1 MDLDPQVTAA
11 RTAANQAQSR
21 VADFAS
27 KSFTIGDE
35 LKQAVQEALDYNK
48 DVIGLRSSAL
58 STYLKSPSD
67 AASKFGVETFET
79 GEQAGQRNQDF
90 IFNPFERNKAI
101 NDFISNQEVPFM
113 NWNTILGMRE
123 GTIGEMVEK
132 GTNAFKA
139 QAAATQAAAAAA
151 QQTYSNVL
159 NEFLKGQELAQQN
172 RALDIQEY
180 SARKSG
186 GGASRG
192 LSEMDLYEMSKAK
205 NQAYGMIASVIGSEA
220 GPKTEAELRASI
232 YNQGYDPADPFF
244 SSLYSQLPVQ
254 KKPVSIGERLKPVG
268 DFFKNTGSAIM
279 DYLNKPGSS
288 SYPYLTP
295 GMFNNLKAPSV
306 RA

>member
-1 MDLDPQVTAA
+1 MDPQVTAA
-11 RTAANQAQSR
+11 RLAADKAQSR

-48 DVIGLRSSAL
+48 DVIGLRSTAL
-58 STYLKSPSD
+58 SGYLKSPSD
-67 AASKFGVETFET
+67 AAAKFGVETFET
-79 GEQAGQRNQDF
+79 GDKAGQRNEDF

-101 NDFISNQEVPFM
+101 NDFISHEEIPFM
-113 NWNTILGMRE
+113 NWNTVLGMRE

-159 NEFLKGQELAQQN
+159 NEFMKGQELSQQN
-172 RALDIQEY
+172 RALDIQEM

-186 GGASRG
+186 GGGSKG
-192 LSEMDLYEMSKAK
+192 LSDADLYEMSKAK
-205 NQAYGMIASVIGSEA
+205 NIAYGAIASVIGKEN
-220 GPKTEAELRASI
+220 GPQNEAELKASI
-232 YNQGYDPADPFF
+232 YNQGYDPSDPFF

-254 KKPVSIGERLKPVG
+254 KKPISIGERLKPVT
-268 DFFKNTGSAIM
+268 DFFGNTGSAIM
-279 DYLNKPGSS
+279 DYLKKPGSG

-295 GMFNNLKAPSV
+295 GMFNNLKPAV
-306 RA
+306 KA